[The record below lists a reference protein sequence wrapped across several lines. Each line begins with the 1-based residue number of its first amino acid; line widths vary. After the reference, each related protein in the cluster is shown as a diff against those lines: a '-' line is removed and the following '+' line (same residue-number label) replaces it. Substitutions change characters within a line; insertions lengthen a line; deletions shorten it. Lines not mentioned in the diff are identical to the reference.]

1 MFRYCF
7 TCATVAYS
15 AAALRPGERCIR
27 CESDRLAGTN
37 IRCVPSPRAILA
49 QAGTDVRWTS
59 PAMLEWLGYGEDE
72 LHGRPLDEILT
83 LRPGAGDTAD
93 VSEALSSR
101 SAIQLEGEALSAGG
115 RRLRC
120 AVQAVPTH
128 DRNMM
133 LFVWDPREV
142 PGEVS

>member
-7 TCATVAYS
+7 SCATVAYS
-15 AAALRPGERCIR
+15 AAALRAGERCIR

-49 QAGTDVRWTS
+49 QAGTAVRWTS
-59 PAMLEWLGYGEDE
+59 PAILEWLGYGEDE
-72 LHGRPLDEILT
+72 LEGRPLDELLT
-83 LRPGAGDTAD
+83 LSPGPDETTD
-93 VSEALSSR
+93 LSKALSLR
-101 SAIQLEGEALSAGG
+101 SALQLEGEALAADG

-133 LFVWDPREV
+133 LFIWDPQEI
-142 PGEVS
+142 PE